1 MCQNSLS
8 VRSYGNIKARVRVL
22 VNLEARVRV
31 VVNIEAKVRVIRNI
45 QAHSRYKQLCLKL
58 STKLVQERL
67 LSQDGYFLL
76 TDSGDTIVIG
86 VCFA

>member
-8 VRSYGNIKARVRVL
+8 VRSYENIKARVRAIR
-22 VNLEARVRV
+22 NLEAS
-31 VVNIEAKVRVIRNI
+31 
-45 QAHSRYKQLCLKL
+45 SRYKQLHLKL
-58 STKLVQERL
+58 STKFVQERL
-67 LSQDGYFLL
+67 LSQDGSFLL